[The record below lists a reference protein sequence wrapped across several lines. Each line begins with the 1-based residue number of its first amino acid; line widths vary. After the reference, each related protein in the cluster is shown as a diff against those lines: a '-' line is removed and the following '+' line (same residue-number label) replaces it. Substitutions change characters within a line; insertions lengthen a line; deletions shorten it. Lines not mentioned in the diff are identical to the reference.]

1 MITKKSLKKAL
12 TELEKAFLEFKM
24 NTQIKV
30 KELEE
35 KLESRDAVLEEL
47 LKKEEEAKDIIT
59 GPEAAKMLGRNTD
72 YVSATFLDKHD
83 VRYFKDSNGILHI
96 DRASFLDYIEKRET
110 STNKE

>member
-1 MITKKSLKKAL
+1 MITKKALKKAL

-35 KLESRDAVLEEL
+35 KLGSRDAVLEEL

-59 GPEAAKMLGRNTD
+59 GPEAAKLLGWQSG
-72 YVSATFLDKHD
+72 YVSSTWLEKVGVKYSKGDNGCLKIS
-83 VRYFKDSNGILHI
+83 RKDIE
-96 DRASFLDYIEKRET
+96 DYLTTRTKTTED
-110 STNKE
+110 